1 LPLFTLEIL
10 RRIYIMAQITAA
22 LVKELREIT
31 GAGMMDCKKALVE
44 CEGDKDKAIDY
55 LREKGIA
62 KAAKK
67 AGRIASEGVV
77 AAASDG
83 KTACIVE
90 INSETDFVAK
100 NENFLA
106 LVKKIAEHIVACKP
120 ADMDALNA
128 SQMDG
133 KTVAEV
139 MTEAVAS
146 IGEKLSLRRFEVYT
160 TEDGQLATYIHM
172 GGKIG
177 VIVELSGGDATLGKD
192 VAMQIAAAKPQCIG
206 REDVDQEALAHERE
220 VLRKQALEE
229 GKPEKIVEKMVDG
242 RINKYYKE
250 VCLVEQEFVKDSD
263 KTIKDILAG
272 VEVRRFARFEMG
284 EGLEKKNED
293 FAAEVAAQIK

>member
-1 LPLFTLEIL
+1 
-10 RRIYIMAQITAA
+10 MAQITAA

-83 KTACIVE
+83 STACIVE
-90 INSETDFVAK
+90 VNSETDFVAK
-100 NENFLA
+100 NENFQN
-106 LVKKIAEHIVACKP
+106 LVKKIAEHIVATKP

-128 SQMDG
+128 SELDG

-177 VIVELSGGDATLGKD
+177 VIVELSGGADELGKD

-206 REDVDQEALAHERE
+206 RDDVDADALAHERE

-263 KTIKDILAG
+263 KTIKDILGG

>member
-1 LPLFTLEIL
+1 
-10 RRIYIMAQITAA
+10 MAQITAA

-77 AAASDG
+77 AAAVTADG

-100 NENFLA
+100 NENFQT

-160 TEDGQLATYIHM
+160 TEDGKLATYIHM

-177 VIVELSGGDATLGKD
+177 VIVELSGGDETLGKD

-206 REDVDQEALAHERE
+206 RDDVDQEALAHERE

>member
-1 LPLFTLEIL
+1 
-10 RRIYIMAQITAA
+10 MAQITAA

-133 KTVAEV
+133 KTVADV

-177 VIVELSGGDATLGKD
+177 VIVELSGGDKTLGKD

-293 FAAEVAAQIK
+293 FAAEVAAQLK

>member
-1 LPLFTLEIL
+1 
-10 RRIYIMAQITAA
+10 MAQITAA

-177 VIVELSGGDATLGKD
+177 VIVELSGGDKTLGKD

-242 RINKYYKE
+242 RINKFYKE
-250 VCLVEQEFVKDSD
+250 VCLLKQPFVKDGEID
-263 KTIKDILAG
+263 VAEYIEKTGKELGGTIKVADF
-272 VEVRRFARFEMG
+272 VRYEKG
-284 EGLEKKNED
+284 EGIEKREDD
-293 FAAEVAAQIK
+293 FAAEVASMVK

>member
-1 LPLFTLEIL
+1 MLRNKAAVSPVEAFTEQTKFKSVIDDQYFLS
-10 RRIYIMAQITAA
+10 
-22 LVKELREIT
+22 
-31 GAGMMDCKKALVE
+31 G
-44 CEGDKDKAIDY
+44 EGDKDKAIDY

-177 VIVELSGGDATLGKD
+177 VIVELSGGDKTLGKD

-293 FAAEVAAQIK
+293 FAAEVAAQMK

>member
-1 LPLFTLEIL
+1 
-10 RRIYIMAQITAA
+10 MAQITAA

-77 AAASDG
+77 AAAVTADG

-100 NENFLA
+100 NENFQN

-133 KTVAEV
+133 KTVADV

-293 FAAEVAAQIK
+293 FAAEVAAQMK

>member
-1 LPLFTLEIL
+1 
-10 RRIYIMAQITAA
+10 MAQITAA

-128 SQMDG
+128 SQLDG

-293 FAAEVAAQIK
+293 FAAEVAAQMK

>member
-1 LPLFTLEIL
+1 
-10 RRIYIMAQITAA
+10 MAQITAA

-177 VIVELSGGDATLGKD
+177 VIVELSGGADELGKD

-206 REDVDQEALAHERE
+206 RDDVDADALAHERE

-263 KTIKDILAG
+263 KTIKDILGG

>member
-1 LPLFTLEIL
+1 
-10 RRIYIMAQITAA
+10 MAQITAA

-77 AAASDG
+77 AAAAAG
-83 KTACIVE
+83 NTAAIVE
-90 INSETDFVAK
+90 VNSETDFVAK
-100 NENFLA
+100 NENFQN
-106 LVKKIAEHIVACKP
+106 LVKKIAEHIVATKP

-128 SQMDG
+128 SQLDG

-160 TEDGQLATYIHM
+160 TESGKLATYIHM

-177 VIVELSGGDATLGKD
+177 VIVELSGGDEALGKD

-206 REDVDQEALAHERE
+206 RDDVDQEALAHERE

-293 FAAEVAAQIK
+293 FAAEVAAQMQ

>member
-1 LPLFTLEIL
+1 
-10 RRIYIMAQITAA
+10 MAQITAA

-77 AAASDG
+77 AAASNG
-83 KTACIVE
+83 STACIVE
-90 INSETDFVAK
+90 VNSETDFVAK
-100 NENFLA
+100 NENFQN
-106 LVKKIAEHIVACKP
+106 LVKKIAEHIVATKP

-128 SQMDG
+128 SELDG
-133 KTVAEV
+133 KTVADV

-160 TEDGQLATYIHM
+160 SEDGKLATYIHM

-177 VIVELSGGDATLGKD
+177 VIVELSGGEDELGKD
-192 VAMQIAAAKPQCIG
+192 VAMQIAAAKPQCIS
-206 REDVDQEALAHERE
+206 RADVDTDALAHERE

-263 KTIKDILAG
+263 RTIKDILGG

>member
-1 LPLFTLEIL
+1 
-10 RRIYIMAQITAA
+10 MAQITAA

-83 KTACIVE
+83 STACIVE
-90 INSETDFVAK
+90 VNSETDFVAK
-100 NENFLA
+100 NENFQA
-106 LVKKIAEHIVACKP
+106 LVKKIAEHIVATKP

-128 SQMDG
+128 SELDG

-160 TEDGQLATYIHM
+160 TEDGKLATYIHM

-177 VIVELSGGDATLGKD
+177 VIVELSGGEDELGKD

-206 REDVDQEALAHERE
+206 RDDVDADALAHERE

-263 KTIKDILAG
+263 KTIKDILGG

>member
-1 LPLFTLEIL
+1 
-10 RRIYIMAQITAA
+10 
-22 LVKELREIT
+22 
-31 GAGMMDCKKALVE
+31 
-44 CEGDKDKAIDY
+44 
-55 LREKGIA
+55 
-62 KAAKK
+62 
-67 AGRIASEGVV
+67 
-77 AAASDG
+77 
-83 KTACIVE
+83 
-90 INSETDFVAK
+90 
-100 NENFLA
+100 
-106 LVKKIAEHIVACKP
+106 
-120 ADMDALNA
+120 MDALNA

-192 VAMQIAAAKPQCIG
+192 VAMQIAAAKPQCIC

-293 FAAEVAAQIK
+293 FAAEVAAQMK

>member
-1 LPLFTLEIL
+1 
-10 RRIYIMAQITAA
+10 MAQITAA

-77 AAASDG
+77 AAAVTADG

-100 NENFLA
+100 NENFQT

-206 REDVDQEALAHERE
+206 RADVDQEALAHERE

>member
-1 LPLFTLEIL
+1 
-10 RRIYIMAQITAA
+10 MAQITAA

-220 VLRKQALEE
+220 VLRTQALEE

-250 VCLVEQEFVKDSD
+250 VCLVEQAFVKDSD

-293 FAAEVAAQIK
+293 FAAEVAAQMK

>member
-1 LPLFTLEIL
+1 
-10 RRIYIMAQITAA
+10 MAQITAA

-77 AAASDG
+77 AAAVTADG

-100 NENFLA
+100 NENFQN

-133 KTVAEV
+133 KTVADV

-177 VIVELSGGDATLGKD
+177 VIVELSGGDETLGKD

-206 REDVDQEALAHERE
+206 RADVDQEALAHERE

>member
-1 LPLFTLEIL
+1 
-10 RRIYIMAQITAA
+10 MAQITAA

-160 TEDGQLATYIHM
+160 TEDGKLATYIHM

-177 VIVELSGGDATLGKD
+177 VIVELSGGDETLGKD

-206 REDVDQEALAHERE
+206 RDDVDQEALAHERE

>member
-1 LPLFTLEIL
+1 
-10 RRIYIMAQITAA
+10 MAQITAA

-77 AAASDG
+77 AAAVTADG

-100 NENFLA
+100 NENFQN

-206 REDVDQEALAHERE
+206 REDVDQESLAHERE

-293 FAAEVAAQIK
+293 FAAEVAAQMK

>member
-1 LPLFTLEIL
+1 
-10 RRIYIMAQITAA
+10 MAQITAA

-146 IGEKLSLRRFEVYT
+146 IGEKLSLRRLEVYT

-293 FAAEVAAQIK
+293 FAAEVAAQMK

>member
-1 LPLFTLEIL
+1 
-10 RRIYIMAQITAA
+10 MAQITAA

-77 AAASDG
+77 AAAVTADG

-100 NENFLA
+100 NENFQN

-177 VIVELSGGDATLGKD
+177 VIVELSGGDETLGKD

>member
-1 LPLFTLEIL
+1 
-10 RRIYIMAQITAA
+10 MAQITAA
-22 LVKELREIT
+22 LVKELRKIT

-77 AAASDG
+77 AAAVTADG

-100 NENFLA
+100 NENFQN

-177 VIVELSGGDATLGKD
+177 VIVELSGGDKTLGKD

-293 FAAEVAAQIK
+293 FAAEVAAQMK

>member
-1 LPLFTLEIL
+1 
-10 RRIYIMAQITAA
+10 MAQITAA

-206 REDVDQEALAHERE
+206 REDVDQEALEIGRASCRER
-220 VLRKQALEE
+220 V
-229 GKPEKIVEKMVDG
+229 
-242 RINKYYKE
+242 
-250 VCLVEQEFVKDSD
+250 
-263 KTIKDILAG
+263 
-272 VEVRRFARFEMG
+272 
-284 EGLEKKNED
+284 
-293 FAAEVAAQIK
+293 

>member
-1 LPLFTLEIL
+1 
-10 RRIYIMAQITAA
+10 MAQITAA

-133 KTVAEV
+133 KTVADV

-177 VIVELSGGDATLGKD
+177 VIVELSGGDETLGKD

-293 FAAEVAAQIK
+293 FAAEVAAQMK

>member
-1 LPLFTLEIL
+1 
-10 RRIYIMAQITAA
+10 MAQITAA

-83 KTACIVE
+83 KT
-90 INSETDFVAK
+90 
-100 NENFLA
+100 
-106 LVKKIAEHIVACKP
+106 
-120 ADMDALNA
+120 
-128 SQMDG
+128 
-133 KTVAEV
+133 VAEV

-177 VIVELSGGDATLGKD
+177 VIVELSGGDKTLGKD

-263 KTIKDILAG
+263 KTIADVLGG
-272 VEVRRFARFEMG
+272 VKVLRFARFEMG

>member
-1 LPLFTLEIL
+1 
-10 RRIYIMAQITAA
+10 MAQITAA

-293 FAAEVAAQIK
+293 FAAEVAAQMNA